1 MNKPLVSIFCVSFN
15 HEKFI
20 AQALD
25 GFLMQQTKFD
35 FEIVISDDCSTD
47 NTRAVIEKYK
57 ENYPNLFRDVSP
69 KKNLGMQRNWMH
81 TLSTCAGTYIALC
94 EGDDYWTDPNK
105 LQKQV
110 DFMQKHKDCALTYHP
125 VEVIDQGGVNR
136 TYPYDNPVHNAST
149 IDVIKSHFIPTCSV
163 MLVADSIKKLPSWIA
178 KARSFD
184 IALEMIVSL
193 FGKIAYISDLMA
205 VYRQHMGG
213 ISKSKVHQHKGA
225 LSQLFILQ
233 KFNIYTHYSFNDSIR
248 TKMKKITSYHLK
260 LRNQYGK
267 RLYSFITRCKLF
279 MYHIYASDVH
289 TCKEL
294 RHEFYTYM
302 IPGLYTKMKT

>member
-1 MNKPLVSIFCVSFN
+1 MNKPLVSIFCVSYN
-15 HEKFI
+15 HEQFI

-25 GFLMQQTKFD
+25 GFVMQKTNFD
-35 FEIVISDDCSTD
+35 YEIVISDDCSTD
-47 NTRAVIEKYK
+47 NTKSIINEYIQKHPK
-57 ENYPNLFRDVSP
+57 LFKDVSP
-69 KKNLGMQRNWMH
+69 RKNLGMQKNWLH
-81 TLSTCAGTYIALC
+81 TLSECTGKYIALC
-94 EGDDYWTDPNK
+94 EGDDYWTDADK
-105 LQKQV
+105 LQKQL
-110 DFMQKHKDCALTYHP
+110 DFMEQHEDCALTYHP
-125 VEVIDQGGVNR
+125 VEIINNEKLNR
-136 TYPYDNPVHNAST
+136 TYPYDAPIDVAST
-149 IDVIKSHFIPTCSV
+149 SDVIMFHFIPTCSV
-163 MLVADSIKKLPSWIA
+163 MFTAKSVEKLPPWLK

-225 LSQLFILQ
+225 LSQLYILQ

-279 MYHIYASDVH
+279 RYHIYATDVH
-289 TCKEL
+289 TCKEI

-302 IPGLYTKMKT
+302 IPELYTKFKA